1 MKQSS
6 ESSTCCYQQ
15 SDSLCLI
22 ESHMDKMPKNILPI
36 RKFSLFLK
44 KNNEIIKNGS
54 LFNKKNKNKQTKNGF
69 TQACVQGLQ
78 GYPKKQI

>member
-44 KNNEIIKNGS
+44 ENNEIIKNMGP
-54 LFNKKNKNKQTKNGF
+54 FFTKNKTKLKQTN
-69 TQACVQGLQ
+69 
-78 GYPKKQI
+78 